1 MKLLKKL
8 LPALIFG
15 LILGLVIY
23 LIEPPKSLSQASPLQ
38 FGLFFIPLILLL
50 TFLLNLY
57 FRLWS
62 KSLVAGVGVAI
73 LFFLQGGDSLNLL
86 TGGLVF
92 TITILVLKF
101 IKRKN
106 HLYQPKISKLSRL
119 YKQK

>member
-15 LILGLVIY
+15 LTLGLVIY
-23 LIEPPKSLSQASPLQ
+23 LIEPPKSLSQASPSQL
-38 FGLFFIPLILLL
+38 GLFFIPLILLL

-57 FRLWS
+57 FKLWP
-62 KSLVAGVGVAI
+62 KSLVAGMGVAI
-73 LFFLQGGDSLNLL
+73 LFLLQGGDSLNLL

-92 TITILVLKF
+92 AITILVLKF
-101 IKRKN
+101 IKKKN
-106 HLYQPKISKLSRL
+106 HLYQPKISRLSRL